1 MNILVLGDGLLGSEI
16 INQTKWD
23 YMSRKKDGIEAS
35 LFNEWKNDL
44 LEYDVILNCIGNTN
58 TYSKNKETHTDLNYR
73 FVRDL
78 VSFCNKFNK
87 KLVHISTDYIYANS
101 ENDRKET
108 DVPVHHSSWY
118 GYTKLLGDAHVELE
132 CDNFLICRL
141 SHKPTPFPYSDAWFD
156 VITNAD
162 YTPKI
167 VQLLVDLINNNG
179 VGIYNIGTE
188 VKTIFQLASKT
199 KKVNG
204 ISSPNNVPKD
214 VTMNINKLN
223 LNKIS

>member
-1 MNILVLGDGLLGSEI
+1 MKVLFNKPTHLLYTPNGIKQFPIAYNKLQGTHIPITISLADNEGNIINGYYPELSADHDGVDLNYIKLGDKLIEKKLLDKDIFGKYCRNLCNFL
-16 INQTKWD
+16 IN
-23 YMSRKKDGIEAS
+23 
-35 LFNEWKNDL
+35 
-44 LEYDVILNCIGNTN
+44 
-58 TYSKNKETHTDLNYR
+58 HTDLNYR

-78 VSFCNKFNK
+78 VSYCNKFNK

-101 ENDRKET
+101 DNDRKET

-179 VGIYNIGTE
+179 YYSTSNQ
-188 VKTIFQLASKT
+188 KQ
-199 KKVNG
+199 
-204 ISSPNNVPKD
+204 SS
-214 VTMNINKLN
+214 
-223 LNKIS
+223 